1 MKDELLVQVIKNMKK
16 EGYYCL
22 VTELDELDRIIMK
35 TPVFEHFETAVCDC
49 LYRIKFMFGEK
60 NITIRMGDK
69 KNEG

>member
-1 MKDELLVQVIKNMKK
+1 MKEELLVQVIKNMKK

-22 VTELDELDRIIMK
+22 VTELDELDQIIMK
-35 TPVFEHFETAVCDC
+35 TPVFEHFETSICDC

-69 KNEG
+69 KNES